1 MIASPGDVKEEREIV
16 TKEVYR
22 WNDAH
27 ALSRKLVLQPVKWE
41 THSTPQ
47 LGVPPQDV
55 LNEQILDD
63 ADILIG
69 IFGTRVGTRTE
80 KYISGT
86 VEEIKR
92 HVTAGKTAKVY
103 FSDVPVAP
111 SEVDPEQYKALQE
124 FKEECK
130 KAGLYATY
138 SSLPEFKDSIQQHLA
153 IELNSHRY
161 LWIPAPPSR
170 TESPGQPPLSDEAK
184 KALVT
189 ASEDDGGLIHSSD
202 MGGEA
207 VQAGKKVLTD
217 GTVRSAAIWKEALKE
232 LESGELIEETAY
244 DSGVYRVTGSGFRI
258 ADKLRLEEED
268 KKQLEIDAAIAG
280 SAPSQ
285 ALTIK
290 SSKSIRIRRIE
301 FLTTAGVC
309 AANEEV
315 SVEGDSANLPVDFNK
330 VVKLF
335 NTPRADRQHNDHSG
349 PGLVRITYSRDGVTN
364 QLDLPVL
371 ITPVFVHA
379 GMGTTQ
385 YIALEGQKRFYI

>member
-1 MIASPGDVKEEREIV
+1 MFPANVLRVMIASPGDVKEEREIV

-138 SSLPEFKDSIQQHLA
+138 SGA
-153 IELNSHRY
+153 WR
-161 LWIPAPPSR
+161 
-170 TESPGQPPLSDEAK
+170 
-184 KALVT
+184 
-189 ASEDDGGLIHSSD
+189 
-202 MGGEA
+202 
-207 VQAGKKVLTD
+207 
-217 GTVRSAAIWKEALKE
+217 
-232 LESGELIEETAY
+232 
-244 DSGVYRVTGSGFRI
+244 
-258 ADKLRLEEED
+258 
-268 KKQLEIDAAIAG
+268 EI
-280 SAPSQ
+280 
-285 ALTIK
+285 L
-290 SSKSIRIRRIE
+290 
-301 FLTTAGVC
+301 
-309 AANEEV
+309 
-315 SVEGDSANLPVDFNK
+315 
-330 VVKLF
+330 
-335 NTPRADRQHNDHSG
+335 
-349 PGLVRITYSRDGVTN
+349 
-364 QLDLPVL
+364 
-371 ITPVFVHA
+371 
-379 GMGTTQ
+379 
-385 YIALEGQKRFYI
+385 

>member
-1 MIASPGDVKEEREIV
+1 MGLPLILRFAERGHFVWGFDTDPSKIQ
-16 TKEVYR
+16 R
-22 WNDAH
+22 
-27 ALSRKLVLQPVKWE
+27 
-41 THSTPQ
+41 
-47 LGVPPQDV
+47 
-55 LNEQILDD
+55 LNAGQSYLRHIP
-63 ADILIG
+63 A
-69 IFGTRVGTRTE
+69 
-80 KYISGT
+80 
-86 VEEIKR
+86 EEIKR

-309 AANEEV
+309 AANEE
-315 SVEGDSANLPVDFNK
+315 
-330 VVKLF
+330 
-335 NTPRADRQHNDHSG
+335 ADRQHNDHSG